1 MIFMYG
7 SGKMVRSVFVPCFYL
22 KDLYGRELKRFL
34 VIIFKVVIFFL
45 MVFRGIIFF
54 EEYIVAVG
62 IISNNKF
69 LKRKVLD
76 EGLL

>member
-1 MIFMYG
+1 
-7 SGKMVRSVFVPCFYL
+7 MVRSVFVSCFYL
-22 KDLYGRELKRFL
+22 RDLYGRELKGFL